1 MKNVEERRGEIA
13 ATQRQRQSQEESI
26 IIDGVVKN
34 DEVFFSGKSHLWSG
48 GNGDDFG
55 FKMAS
60 TRQRNTVSKMELMTP
75 AWTGSR

>member
-34 DEVFFSGKSHLWSG
+34 DEVFFREKVI
-48 GNGDDFG
+48 FG
-55 FKMAS
+55 VVGMA
-60 TRQRNTVSKMELMTP
+60 MTLD
-75 AWTGSR
+75 SRWLPRGRGILFRKWN